1 MKFTAIA
8 TQGRQDFS
16 QWVTSYS
23 LSYSEDGT
31 KYTIYSVGGHQKVW
45 MTMSKYGLLAQ
56 PFTNSLQV
64 INT

>member
-31 KYTIYSVGGHQKVW
+31 KYTIYSVGGQQKVC
-45 MTMSKYGLLAQ
+45 MT
-56 PFTNSLQV
+56 
-64 INT
+64 I